1 MTEET
6 ARKNEQI
13 LRDLTDLADRSEEYL
28 KKVEDDLSLK
38 PADMA
43 KAYWAVCNLHDDL
56 KKQLTRLYHV
66 MNALDKAV
74 LPKLFEHHGLDMVR
88 IPELG
93 RSFSIR
99 QMTTASML
107 DKEQAM
113 EWLREN
119 GHGDL
124 IQETVNAGTLASFIR
139 NMILEE
145 GIEPP
150 EELFKVSTYKTIG
163 SNKYNPK

>member
-1 MTEET
+1 MSNDTSKNKQTLEFMADLAQRSEDYLKQVEE
-6 ARKNEQI
+6 
-13 LRDLTDLADRSEEYL
+13 DLT
-28 KKVEDDLSLK
+28 LK
-38 PADMA
+38 PADLA
-43 KAYWAVCNLHDDL
+43 KTYWLVSELHDSL

-66 MNALDKAV
+66 VNAMDKAV
-74 LPKLFEHHGLDMVR
+74 LPRLFEHHGVDMVR

-107 DKEQAM
+107 DKEGAM
-113 EWLREN
+113 AWLRNN

-139 NMILEE
+139 NLQLEQ
-145 GIEPP
+145 GIDPP
-150 EELFKVSTYKTIG
+150 EELFKVNSYKTIG
-163 SNKYNPK
+163 SNKYTPK

>member
-1 MTEET
+1 MTN
-6 ARKNEQI
+6 KNDYVIDALSE
-13 LRDLTDLADRSEEYL
+13 LADKSEKYL
-28 KKVEDDLSLK
+28 KSVEDDMTVK
-38 PADMA
+38 PAEMA
-43 KAYWAVCNLHDDL
+43 KAYWRAKELHDQL

-66 MNALDKAV
+66 VNAMDKSV
-74 LPKLFEHHGLDMVR
+74 MPKLMEHHGVDMVR
-88 IPELG
+88 VPELA

-99 QMTTASML
+99 QMTSASML
-107 DKEQAM
+107 DKEGAM
-113 EWLREN
+113 SWLRDN

-150 EELFKVSTYKTIG
+150 EELFKVNSYKTIG

>member
-1 MTEET
+1 MTEDTKNGKLLQDFT
-6 ARKNEQI
+6 A
-13 LRDLTDLADRSEEYL
+13 LADKSEDYL
-28 KKVEDDLSLK
+28 KKVEDDLTLK

-43 KAYWAVCNLHDDL
+43 KAYWAVSTLHDDL
-56 KKQLTRLYHV
+56 KKQLTRIYHV
-66 MNALDKAV
+66 MNALDKNV
-74 LPKLFEHHGLDMVR
+74 LPKLFDHHGVDMVR

-93 RSFSIR
+93 RSFSLR

-107 DKEQAM
+107 DKEAALA
-113 EWLREN
+113 WLRDN

-145 GIEPP
+145 GTEPP
-150 EELFKVSTYKTIG
+150 EELFKVNSYKTIG

>member
-1 MTEET
+1 MTEDTKNGKLLQDFT
-6 ARKNEQI
+6 A
-13 LRDLTDLADRSEEYL
+13 LADKSEDYL
-28 KKVEDDLSLK
+28 KKVEDDLTLK

-43 KAYWAVCNLHDDL
+43 KAYWAVSILHDDL
-56 KKQLTRLYHV
+56 KKQLTRIYHV
-66 MNALDKAV
+66 MNALDKNV
-74 LPKLFEHHGLDMVR
+74 LPKLFDHHGVDMVR

-93 RSFSIR
+93 RSFSLR

-107 DKEQAM
+107 EKEAALA
-113 EWLREN
+113 WLRDN

-139 NMILEE
+139 NMILEQ
-145 GIEPP
+145 GVEPP
-150 EELFKVSTYKTIG
+150 EELFKVNSYKTIG

>member
-1 MTEET
+1 MTEE
-6 ARKNEQI
+6 AAHKNEQ
-13 LRDLTDLADRSEEYL
+13 LVRDLTDLADRSDEYL

-43 KAYWAVCNLHDDL
+43 KVYWAVRNLHDDL
-56 KKQLTRLYHV
+56 KKQLTRIYHV
-66 MNALDKAV
+66 MNALDKGV
-74 LPKLFEHHGLDMVR
+74 LPKLFEHHGVDMVR

-113 EWLREN
+113 SWLRDN

-150 EELFKVSTYKTIG
+150 EEMFKVNTYKTIG

>member
-1 MTEET
+1 MTEDTKNGKLLQDFT
-6 ARKNEQI
+6 A
-13 LRDLTDLADRSEEYL
+13 LADKSEDYL
-28 KKVEDDLSLK
+28 KKVEDDLTLK

-43 KAYWAVCNLHDDL
+43 KAYWAVSTLHDDL
-56 KKQLTRLYHV
+56 KKQLTRIYHV
-66 MNALDKAV
+66 MNALDKNV
-74 LPKLFEHHGLDMVR
+74 LPKLFDHHGVDMVR

-93 RSFSIR
+93 RSFSLR

-107 DKEQAM
+107 EKEAALA
-113 EWLREN
+113 WLRDN

-139 NMILEE
+139 NMILEQ
-145 GIEPP
+145 GVEPP
-150 EELFKVSTYKTIG
+150 EELFKVNSYKTIG